1 MPSSEEFKQ
10 AIREGRVHDAFVL
23 AIAQASELEIT
34 TWIASAETAQ
44 EKPESDKF
52 LQTQINLVEGE
63 ITNKI
68 GGEIIGDN
76 LYTKAQDFHTQQVS
90 QGHQIISHN
99 LESLQQILRLTTILQ
114 KQKRGE
120 SYQPLKPFKISS
132 DSLPKANV
140 FQLPET
146 ENLTE
151 SAKNSPYINP
161 ISILAEEDSSE
172 DNMLSLGDLEAE
184 ADKIADDNNPENK
197 DDDWGDWLEDGDE
210 DNLDLDTD
218 ILTLDA
224 FDLDESEEWENDE
237 TEFVPNSEIT
247 STKKEDDK
255 SEH

>member
-1 MPSSEEFKQ
+1 MPSSKEFKQ
-10 AIREGRVHDAFVL
+10 AIREGRVRDAFVL
-23 AIAQASELEIT
+23 AIAQAPELQIT

-44 EKPESDKF
+44 EKPELDKF

-63 ITNKI
+63 ITNKV
-68 GGEIIGDN
+68 GREIIGDN
-76 LYTKAQDFHTQQVS
+76 LYQKAQDFHTQQVS
-90 QGHQIISHN
+90 QGHQTISHN
-99 LESLQQILRLTTILQ
+99 LESLQQILRLATILQ

-132 DSLPKANV
+132 NSLPEANV

-146 ENLTE
+146 KKFTE
-151 SAKNSPYINP
+151 SSNKNSHYINP
-161 ISILAEEDSSE
+161 ISILAEDDSPE

-184 ADKIADDNNPENK
+184 ADKIPNDTNIENK
-197 DDDWGDWLEDGDE
+197 DNDWGDWLEEGDE

-237 TEFVPNSEIT
+237 REFLPNSEIT
-247 STKKEDDK
+247 SVKKDDK
-255 SEH
+255 SED